1 VRRAGRAG
9 PSAACGIC
17 GSRAA
22 RGGCWATLRG
32 RPGWEQRAGG
42 CQQGGGGTRVARLG
56 QIRPPATEGS
66 GLDGDRAMKTSA
78 AWRARRE
85 SGDYPSQRL
94 GGTSGAERGVRVMGG
109 VERALDGVGRH
120 DRTSGYGR
128 RAGRRA
134 VSLERQEAGPAD
146 WAEACQASGDGIVSW
161 RRIASPRGRAG
172 SGRGESGA
180 KGYGERRAG
189 GGRAVGGRDGAAAAT
204 RPAGRRGQSRGSR
217 CGAERRGLSMYAN
230 PDST

>member
-1 VRRAGRAG
+1 MRRAGRAG
-9 PSAACGIC
+9 PSAAC

-42 CQQGGGGTRVARLG
+42 CRQGGGGTGVARLG

-66 GLDGDRAMKTSA
+66 GLGGGREMKTSA

-109 VERALDGVGRH
+109 AERALGGVGRH
-120 DRTSGYGR
+120 DRTSGCGR

-161 RRIASPRGRAG
+161 RGIASQRGRAG
-172 SGRGESGA
+172 SGRGETGA
-180 KGYGERRAG
+180 KGRCCQGEVGGQNEGARRAN
-189 GGRAVGGRDGAAAAT
+189 
-204 RPAGRRGQSRGSR
+204 AGRQQPAVRGPPVREA
-217 CGAERRGLSMYAN
+217 AESERDDAGVAVCWQGPAR
-230 PDST
+230 